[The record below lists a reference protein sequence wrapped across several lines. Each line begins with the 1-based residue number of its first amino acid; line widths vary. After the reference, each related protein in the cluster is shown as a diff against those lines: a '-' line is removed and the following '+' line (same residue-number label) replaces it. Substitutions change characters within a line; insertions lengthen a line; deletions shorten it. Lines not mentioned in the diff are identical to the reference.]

1 MVLQLDPRHP
11 LVWRDPFTIQFGAD
25 EPVVIVH
32 DVDTV
37 TERMLAALVSGISV
51 SGLTMIGGSKA
62 EPLHE
67 LLAPVLVVPP
77 TANSTIVIIGRTGIT
92 DRVAHLLATEGL
104 TVQVARDAA
113 AAADAPADLGIAI
126 ADFVHDPQVAGV
138 WLRRDIP
145 HVAATIGDSTITI
158 GPVVEPGVGPCL
170 HCVHE
175 WQSDADP
182 AWTAIATQ
190 LWGKPAAPSELVAAE
205 AAAAI
210 ARVARERL
218 RGAVGNGAAGDG
230 VAGAREEH
238 LGEQLRIRIDDG
250 HREVRRVAVH
260 PQCECHDAISVAAPH
275 QKARRES
282 DSADA
287 VSRHPVDVLPT
298 RVTIAPALA

>member
-1 MVLQLDPRHP
+1 MVLRLDPRHP

-32 DVDTV
+32 DVDTA
-37 TERMLAALVSGISV
+37 TERMLAALASGISP
-51 SGLTMIGGSKA
+51 SGLAMIGGPKA

-77 TANSTIVIIGRTGIT
+77 PADRTIVIIGRTGIT

-104 TVQVARDAA
+104 TVRVARDAA
-113 AAADAPADLGIAI
+113 AAAEEPADLGIAI

-145 HVAATIGDSTITI
+145 HLAATVGDSTITI

-170 HCVHE
+170 HCVHR

-190 LWGKPAAPSELVAAE
+190 LWGTRAAPSELVVAE

-218 RGAVGNGAAGDG
+218 RGA
-230 VAGAREEH
+230 AGALEVH
-238 LGEQLRIRIDDG
+238 NGEQLRMRIDDG
-250 HREVRRVAVH
+250 HREVRLVAVH
-260 PQCECHDAISVAAPH
+260 PQCECHDELSVAAPH
-275 QKARRES
+275 RSARQES
-282 DSADA
+282 GSADA